1 VAEQTIPQEKPRKRL
16 IRMNIPE
23 DLYEAIIEM
32 AGDPDDIGG
41 RTLHNM
47 IQCSLKWAVWA
58 HSQGRGPDVEMLCSR
73 RGYTKW
79 NEKLRCRSNVIELGG
94 HSR

>member
-1 VAEQTIPQEKPRKRL
+1 MAEQTIPQEKPRKRL

-23 DLYEAIIEM
+23 DLYEAIKEM
-32 AGDPDDIGG
+32 AGDPDNIGG

-58 HSQGRGPDVEMLCSR
+58 HSHGRGPDVEMLCSR
-73 RGYTKW
+73 RGYTEW
-79 NEKLRCRSNVIELGG
+79 NEKFRCRSNVIELGG